1 MPSAKILES
10 KKAVV
15 EALTEKVKAA
25 QAGVIVN
32 YSGISVEDDTKMR
45 AALRAAG
52 VEYKVYKNTAIG
64 RACSAAGY
72 DFSEKLEG
80 MTAIAVSADDPIA
93 PAKVL
98 KEYADKIETF
108 EIKGGF
114 IDGGVIGVDEVNAIA
129 DIPSRETMICKI
141 MGCMRSPLYNLA
153 YVLQAIIDK
162 NGEGEPAAAEEPAA
176 E

>member
-15 EALTEKVKAA
+15 EALSEKVKAA
-25 QAGVIVN
+25 SAGVLVN

-52 VEYKVYKNTAIG
+52 VEYKVYKNSVIG
-64 RACSAAGY
+64 RACSDAGY
-72 DFSEKLEG
+72 DFSDKLDG
-80 MTAIAVSADDPIA
+80 MTAIAVSTDDPIA

-98 KEYADKIETF
+98 CEYAEKVETF
-108 EIKGGF
+108 EVKGGF
-114 IDGGVIGVDEVNAIA
+114 IDGKVIEAAEVTEISKV
-129 DIPSRETMICKI
+129 PSKETMVAKI
-141 MGCMRSPLYNLA
+141 MGSVKAPLYNLA

-162 NGEGEPAAAEEPAA
+162 DGSQEPAA
-176 E
+176 EAAAE